1 MDYFRKYLGPSQGDL
16 QPTGADTVSIINER
30 MSSVINAWE
39 TGVYFHFNPIQIKY
53 NNTGTLVS
61 AFFFQYHDTVQSSN
75 WVLSQLILEMDNKN
89 LLPTLNTCLPS
100 VQPRAIF
107 NLVRIVVG
115 LTTTIQLHQASTL
128 TYFLTC
134 PFGQLTKKSTC
145 PTQSFSCPKK

>member
-39 TGVYFHFNPIQIKY
+39 TSVYFHFNPIQIKY

-61 AFFFQYHDTVQSSN
+61 AFFFQHHDTVQSSN

-100 VQPRAIF
+100 VQCATEGHLQSCSYSSWINNYNPTTSGLYINIFF
-107 NLVRIVVG
+107 NLSLR
-115 LTTTIQLHQASTL
+115 TTN
-128 TYFLTC
+128 
-134 PFGQLTKKSTC
+134 
-145 PTQSFSCPKK
+145 